1 MAEASMVPVK
11 SGNGKPH
18 RSEHSGFLDDFEA
31 EMERFWRRPWFGL
44 WRTPMPRSF
53 REFTPA
59 AIKWAPPM
67 DVYEK
72 DNAIVIKAEL
82 PGLKKEDVQVEI
94 EGEDLVIRGESK
106 AESEAKDEDYYRSER
121 SFGSFYRRMPLPAGV
136 TPEQIQAT
144 LKDGVLEVR
153 VPKPVEAKSEAKKI
167 EVK

>member
-1 MAEASMVPVK
+1 MAEANMVPVK
-11 SGNGKPH
+11 SDNGKPH
-18 RSEHSGFLDDFEA
+18 RAEPFAFLEDFESD
-31 EMERFWRRPWFGL
+31 MDRFWRRPWFGF

-53 REFTPA
+53 RAFTPGA
-59 AIKWAPPM
+59 TKWAPRM

-72 DNAIVIKAEL
+72 DNAIVIEAEL
-82 PGLKKEDVQVEI
+82 PGLKKEDVQVEV

-153 VPKPVEAKSEAKKI
+153 VPKPAEAKTEAKKI